1 MLLDVREVME
11 CLGISQSGA
20 YNVIRDLNNELK
32 ERGFL
37 TIRGKVEER
46 YLHERFRLSG
56 AEGLNKRTSVPEERP
71 GV

>member
-46 YLHERFRLSG
+46 YLYERFRLSDG
-56 AEGLNKRTSVPEERP
+56 EDRAIGQ
-71 GV
+71 

>member
-46 YLHERFRLSG
+46 YLYERFRLTG
-56 AEGLNKRTSVPEERP
+56 AEGLNERTSVSEERP
-71 GV
+71 SA